1 MKTEDLIR
9 TLATDQSGP
18 TSPLARAL
26 VLGLLPGIAFAVLF
40 YGIVLGPRPHLMNLL
55 SHQPRVDFKVI
66 LPWLLLV
73 CAWPVTLRLVQP
85 GADWRRAAL
94 LLLLPVVAL
103 VVAASMELSVL
114 PQATWRTYWMGHN
127 ALICSTLVPIMSFG
141 PLIAALAVLKRS
153 GAPTNPALAGA
164 GAGLV
169 AASFGLALYAT
180 HCPDDSPLFVACW
193 YALATVIVVIIGS
206 ILGSRW
212 LRW

>member
-9 TLATDQSGP
+9 TLAADQSGP

-26 VLGLLPGIAFAVLF
+26 VFGLLPGIAVAVLF
-40 YGIVLGPRPHLMNLL
+40 YAVVMGPRPQLMKLL

-66 LPWLLLV
+66 LPWLLLL
-73 CAWPVTLRLVQP
+73 CAWPVALRLVQP

-94 LLLLPVVAL
+94 LLLLPVAALIVAVGL
-103 VVAASMELSVL
+103 ELSVL
-114 PQATWRTYWMGHN
+114 PQSTWRTYWMGHN
-127 ALICSTLVPIMSFG
+127 ALICSTLVPVMSFG

-153 GAPTNPALAGA
+153 GAPTNPTLAGA
-164 GAGLV
+164 GAGLL
-169 AASFGLALYAT
+169 AAAFGLALYAT

-193 YALATVIVVIIGS
+193 YGLATVIVMMIGAA
-206 ILGSRW
+206 LGSRL